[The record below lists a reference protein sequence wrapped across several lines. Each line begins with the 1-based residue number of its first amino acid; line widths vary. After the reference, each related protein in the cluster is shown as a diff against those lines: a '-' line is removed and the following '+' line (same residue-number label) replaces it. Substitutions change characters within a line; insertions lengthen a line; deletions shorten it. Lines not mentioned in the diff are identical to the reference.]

1 MKQSI
6 TISREFGSGGREI
19 GFKLAER
26 LGIPFYDKEII
37 SMAAQD
43 SHIAESILKVHDEKA
58 PKMFEYAPSNPFS
71 IYRMPMSDQIF
82 LAQSKVIKE
91 LVDQGPCVIVGRC
104 ASSILSNSIN
114 LYIHADIEHRIHRK
128 QAMNTG
134 VDSAKLKGHIYAI
147 DKQREKY
154 YQHYANKPWGQ
165 LKDYHLTMDSGLAGV
180 DGCVECAAAFIS
192 HVWDTTVED

>member
-37 SMAAQD
+37 TMAAED
-43 SHIAESILKVHDEKA
+43 AHIAESILKAHDERA

-71 IYRMPMSDQIF
+71 VYRMPMSDQIF
-82 LAQSKVIKE
+82 LAQSKVIKQ

-104 ASSILSNSIN
+104 ASSVLANSIN
-114 LYIHADIEHRIHRK
+114 IFIHADMDHRLQRK
-128 QAMNTG
+128 LSMNTG
-134 VDSAKLKGHIYAI
+134 VEPAKMKEHIYSV
-147 DKQREKY
+147 DKRREKY
-154 YQHYANKPWGQ
+154 FQHYANKPWGQ
-165 LKDYHLTMDSGLAGV
+165 LKDYHLTMDSGLVGIE
-180 DGCVECAAAFIS
+180 GCVECAESFVRRA
-192 HVWDTTVED
+192 WEEEEK